1 MKRIYLAG
9 PEVFLTDAVSI
20 GDQKKKI
27 CEAYGFEGIF
37 PLDNILEL
45 NEPSPQE
52 NGLKIGRANEE
63 LIESCDI
70 VIANM
75 TPFRGASC
83 DVGTAYE
90 MGFGKALGKTVLAY
104 SNNSDLFLK
113 RNLDQLPNAK
123 QVDEQTY
130 VDGIG
135 MTLENFGLIDNLM
148 LDNAVSGPIELEN
161 VGVFYDQTD
170 VYRNLRAFIRC
181 LEQLKNEAKAA

>member
-9 PEVFLTDAVSI
+9 PEVFLSDAVSI

-37 PLDNILEL
+37 PLDNIIEL
-45 NEPSPQE
+45 NEPSPQQ

-63 LIESCDI
+63 LIKSCDA

-90 MGFGKALGKTVLAY
+90 MGFSKALGKTVLAY
-104 SNNSDLFLK
+104 TNSTDLFLK
-113 RNLDQLPNAK
+113 RNLEQLPNAQ
-123 QVDEQTY
+123 QVDNQSY

-148 LDNAVSGPIELEN
+148 LDNAVSGQIELEN
-161 VGVFYDQTD
+161 VAIFDDQTE

-181 LEQLKNEAKAA
+181 LEQLKNI